1 MRNLVTLVVLLVLGP
16 MWTFFALPWLMETV
30 FLDIFAAP
38 GLQLQ
43 QFLDEV
49 TGKLFV
55 VFWCCNVS
63 VVLVWVLRTMRRRA
77 ASAAKV
83 AVMRVRWWT
92 AASLLLAAGLILS
105 AVMVLLPFPRLSPG
119 GVILLLVLLL
129 VNEALLFWLPTVF
142 ASRRSYRLVVPGAQ
156 LFPKAL
162 MGGS

>member
-1 MRNLVTLVVLLVLGP
+1 MRNLVTVVVFLVLGP

-30 FLDIFAAP
+30 FLGVFAAP
-38 GLQLQ
+38 GLQLR

-55 VFWCCNVS
+55 VFWCCNAS
-63 VVLVWVLRTMRRRA
+63 VVLLWVVRTMQRRA

-83 AVMRVRWWT
+83 AAMRVQWWT

-105 AVMVLLPFPRLSPG
+105 AVMILLRFPQVSPG
-119 GVILLLVLLL
+119 GIILLLALLL
-129 VNEALLFWLPTVF
+129 TSEALLFWLPTVF

-156 LFPKAL
+156 FFPESL
-162 MGGS
+162 MGG